1 MPTYILKRFLQL
13 IPVFLG
19 ATLLVYFLVFSLP
32 GDPIVA
38 LFGDKPVNEA
48 VAAKLRAQYNLDQP
62 FWMQYLL
69 YLKSI
74 FTFDLGQDFSGR
86 PIAAVLGEVFPVTAR
101 LAIMALIFE
110 GVFGIVFG
118 LIAGL
123 RKGKFFDATVLVASL
138 VVIGIPIFVLGF
150 LLQFTIGVQLG
161 WAKPTVSSAATVPD
175 LILPAIVL
183 GLGSFAYVLRLTRTS
198 VIENM
203 NADYVRTAT
212 AKGLSRF
219 QVVRVH
225 ILRNSLIPVIT
236 FLGADLGALM
246 GGAIVTEGIFNVPGV
261 GNRLYRAVLSGEGPT
276 VVSIVTVLVLIY
288 CLSNLLVDL
297 LYGWLDPRI
306 RYDS

>member
-1 MPTYILKRFLQL
+1 MSTYILKRFLQL

-38 LFGDKPVNEA
+38 LFGDKPVNVA
-48 VAAKLRAQYNLDQP
+48 VAAKLREQYHLDQP

-110 GVFGIVFG
+110 AFFGIIFG

-123 RKGKFFDATVLVASL
+123 RKGKLFDATVLVASL

-161 WAKPTVSSAATVPD
+161 WAKPTVSSAATIPD

>member
-1 MPTYILKRFLQL
+1 MSTYILKRFLQL

-48 VAAKLRAQYNLDQP
+48 VAAKLRAQYHLDQP

-86 PIAAVLGEVFPVTAR
+86 PIATVLGEVFPVTAR

-110 GVFGIVFG
+110 AVFGIAFG

-123 RKGKFFDATVLVASL
+123 RKGKFFDGTVLVASL

-219 QVVRVH
+219 RVVRVH

>member
-1 MPTYILKRFLQL
+1 MSTYILKRFLQL

-38 LFGDKPVNEA
+38 LFGDKPVNVA
-48 VAAKLRAQYNLDQP
+48 VAAKLREQYHLDQP

-86 PIAAVLGEVFPVTAR
+86 PIATVLGEVFPVTAR

-110 GVFGIVFG
+110 AFFGIVFG

-123 RKGKFFDATVLVASL
+123 RKGKFFDATVLIASL
-138 VVIGIPIFVLGF
+138 VVIAIPIFVLGF

-161 WAKPTVSSAATVPD
+161 WAKPTVSSAATIPD

>member
-1 MPTYILKRFLQL
+1 MATYILKRFLQL

-48 VAAKLRAQYNLDQP
+48 VAAKLRAQYHLDQP
-62 FWMQYLL
+62 FWIQYLL

-101 LAIMALIFE
+101 LAVMALIFE
-110 GVFGIVFG
+110 AFFGIIFG

-123 RKGKFFDATVLVASL
+123 RKGKIFDATVLVASL

-150 LLQFTIGVQLG
+150 LLQFTICVQLG
-161 WAKPTVSSAATVPD
+161 WAKPTVSSAATVQD

-203 NADYVRTAT
+203 SADYVRTAT

-219 QVVRVH
+219 RVVRVH
-225 ILRNSLIPVIT
+225 ILRNSLIPVVT
-236 FLGADLGALM
+236 FLGADLGSLM

-297 LYGWLDPRI
+297 LYAWLDPRI

>member
-38 LFGDKPVNEA
+38 LFGDKPVNVA
-48 VAAKLRAQYNLDQP
+48 VAAKLREQYHLDQP

-86 PIAAVLGEVFPVTAR
+86 PIATVLGEVFPVTAR

-138 VVIGIPIFVLGF
+138 IVIGIPIFVLGF

-161 WAKPTVSSAATVPD
+161 WAKPTVSSAATVQD